1 MLYPKEYG
9 DDPWFPQAKDFKV
22 VDKNGIEGKGIFC
35 YKPFK
40 KGELL
45 AKIHG
50 EVTQEI
56 TQHTLQIDETNHLLD
71 LYFVG
76 YLLHSCNPNV
86 IVDMKNR
93 TVRAL
98 RQIKA
103 NSFLYMDYAS
113 TEDVLYKQFHCSCG
127 SANCRGLILGRKEM
141 PLTNETLSS
150 LKKLSG
156 P

>member
-9 DDPWFPQAKDFKV
+9 DDPWFPQAKYFKV
-22 VDKNGIEGKGIFC
+22 VDKNGIEGKGVFC

>member
-22 VDKNGIEGKGIFC
+22 VDKNGIEGKGVFC

-113 TEDVLYKQFHCSCG
+113 TEDVLYKQFQCSCG
-127 SANCRGLILGRKEM
+127 SANCRGWIHGKKEK
-141 PLTNETLSS
+141 PNNATKTGES
-150 LKKLSG
+150 
-156 P
+156 